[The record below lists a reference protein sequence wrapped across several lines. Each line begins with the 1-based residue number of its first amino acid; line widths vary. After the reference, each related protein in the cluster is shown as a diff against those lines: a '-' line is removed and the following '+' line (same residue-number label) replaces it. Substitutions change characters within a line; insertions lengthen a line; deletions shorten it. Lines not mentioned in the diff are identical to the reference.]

1 LLEKAKEAFIRLK
14 NAFLEVLILAY
25 FKRGKKTR
33 LEVNTSSRA
42 ILGILSQNSLDTDRK
57 NC

>member
-1 LLEKAKEAFIRLK
+1 LLEKAKEAFIYLK
-14 NAFLEVLILAY
+14 NAFFEVLILAY

-42 ILGILSQNSLDTDRK
+42 ILGILS
-57 NC
+57 

>member
-25 FKRGKKTR
+25 FKREKKTR
-33 LEVNTSSRA
+33 LEVNASSRA
-42 ILGILSQNSLDTDRK
+42 ISGILSQNSPDTDRK

>member
-1 LLEKAKEAFIRLK
+1 LPEKAKEAFIRLK

-25 FKRGKKTR
+25 FKRGKKIR
-33 LEVNTSSRA
+33 LEVNASSRA
-42 ILGILSQNSLDTDRK
+42 ILGILSQNGLDTDRK

>member
-1 LLEKAKEAFIRLK
+1 LLEKAKEAFICLK

-33 LEVNTSSRA
+33 LEVDASSRA
-42 ILGILSQNSLDTDRK
+42 ISGILS
-57 NC
+57 